1 MEEGLNSITH
11 INFNNGTEV
20 LKKETRY
27 TIRPKS
33 LVRPYLKNCLFNFKV
48 GYTPIK

>member
-11 INFNNGTEV
+11 INFNNGPEV

-33 LVRPYLKNCLFNFKV
+33 LVRLYEKLPLQSQRWIYPY
-48 GYTPIK
+48 